1 MKTTADFYKENI
13 NGMCEMS
20 KAAQRLHFAAI
31 DLSKLDEELSSLIQS
46 EDSDNENINELSKAI
61 NQTIALTLK
70 ISGELIHKKLAT
82 ESLIK

>member
-13 NGMCEMS
+13 NGRCEMS

-46 EDSDNENINELSKAI
+46 EDSDYENINALSKAI
-61 NQTIALTLK
+61 NQTIAFTL
-70 ISGELIHKKLAT
+70 
-82 ESLIK
+82 

>member
-1 MKTTADFYKENI
+1 MKTTAGFYKENI
-13 NGMCEMS
+13 NGMCEIS

-31 DLSKLDEELSSLIQS
+31 DLSKSDEELSSLIQS
-46 EDSDNENINELSKAI
+46 EDSDNENLNELSKAI